1 MGVLASGYGVMFTM
15 LDDWRAEFGIQE
27 TGLSMIIAVGFFTSF
42 IAQLTIAPYADRGH
56 ARKLMTVGM
65 AANAAGALIMAF
77 GSSLPLFLLGRF
89 VMGVGAGIAIPAI
102 KRIVIV
108 SDPENMGG
116 NLGRGVSIE
125 VGGFAIGPVIAALTV
140 DSINLAAPFILIAV
154 LITIAGAIIARLNIT
169 ETAVEDRTEER
180 FAIDLLKNRAVLGSI
195 LVGVALYVMIGVY
208 DSLWVIMMDDLKAPH
223 WIGNAGVALF
233 GLPWIFFGALGG
245 RIAQKHGPLRVSAF
259 GLALGALYMTSYGF
273 MTMPYLMLSVGLT
286 QSILDSLTVT
296 GIGVAVAQATPPER
310 QAGASGLLRW
320 NANVDGWNC
329 SNVCGHHVR
338 TLWPKVCIHSNGRC
352 HGNTRFAWLL
362 PGWQKMAAKAS
373 PCYCLIRLGLRTS
386 RHFAHMSLLEI
397 CHLHND

>member
-140 DSINLAAPFILIAV
+140 DAINLAAPFILIAA
-154 LITIAGAIIARLNIT
+154 LITVAGFIISRLNIT

-180 FAIDLLKNRAVLGSI
+180 FAIDLLKNHAVLGSI
-195 LVGVALYVMIGVY
+195 LVGIALYVMIGVY

-223 WIGNAGVALF
+223 WVGNAGVALF

-259 GLALGALYMTSYGF
+259 GLALGSLYMTSYGF
-273 MTMPYLMLSVGLT
+273 MTMPYLMLGVGLT
-286 QSILDSLTVT
+286 QSMLDSLTVT

-310 QAGASGLLRW
+310 QAGASGLL
-320 NANVDGWNC
+320 G
-329 SNVCGHHVR
+329 GMQ
-338 TLWPKVCIHSNGRC
+338 TLMGGLAAMSAGTMYEHFGQK
-352 HGNTRFAWLL
+352 FAFTATGVAMAILVSVGCFLVGKKWLRK
-362 PGWQKMAAKAS
+362 PVPAIA
-373 PCYCLIRLGLRTS
+373 
-386 RHFAHMSLLEI
+386 
-397 CHLHND
+397 

>member
-1 MGVLASGYGVMFTM
+1 VHTKRLILTLQIAMGVLAAGYGVMFTM
-15 LDDWRAEFGIQE
+15 LDDWRTAYGIQE

-42 IAQLTIAPYADRGH
+42 VAQLTIAPFADRGH

-65 AANAAGALIMAF
+65 AANAIGALLMAF
-77 GSSLPLFLLGRF
+77 GASLPAFLLGRF
-89 VMGVGAGIAIPAI
+89 IMGVGAGIAIPAI

-154 LITIAGAIIARLNIT
+154 LIAITGVIIARLSIT
-169 ETAVEDRTEER
+169 ETAIEDRTDER

-195 LVGVALYVMIGVY
+195 LVGLALFVMIGVY
-208 DSLWVIMMDDLKAPH
+208 DSLWVIIMDDLKAPH
-223 WIGNAGVALF
+223 WVGNAGVALF

-259 GLALGALYMTSYGF
+259 GLALGSLYMTSYGF
-273 MTMPYLMLSVGLT
+273 MTMPYFMLGVGLT
-286 QSILDSLTVT
+286 QSMVDSLTVT

-310 QAGASGLLRW
+310 QAGASGLL
-320 NANVDGWNC
+320 G
-329 SNVCGHHVR
+329 GMQ
-338 TLWPKVCIHSNGRC
+338 TLTGGVAAM
-352 HGNTRFAWLL
+352 FAGTMYEHFGQKFAFTATGIAMAILVALGCFLVGKKWL
-362 PGWQKMAAKAS
+362 QKPA
-373 PCYCLIRLGLRTS
+373 
-386 RHFAHMSLLEI
+386 FATA
-397 CHLHND
+397 

>member
-1 MGVLASGYGVMFTM
+1 VHTKRLILTLQVAVGVLASGYGVMFTM

-56 ARKLMTVGM
+56 ARKLMTIGM

-108 SDPENMGG
+108 SDPENVGG

-140 DSINLAAPFILIAV
+140 DSINLAAPFILIAA
-154 LITIAGAIIARLNIT
+154 LITIAGFIISRLNIS

-208 DSLWVIMMDDLKAPH
+208 DSLWVIMMDDLKAPN

-259 GLALGALYMTSYGF
+259 GLSLGALYMTSYGF

-296 GIGVAVAQATPPER
+296 GIGVAVAQATPTER
-310 QAGASGLLRW
+310 QAGASGLL
-320 NANVDGWNC
+320 G
-329 SNVCGHHVR
+329 GMQ
-338 TLWPKVCIHSNGRC
+338 TLMGGIAAMSAGTMYEHFGQK
-352 HGNTRFAWLL
+352 FAFTATGVVMAILVSLGCFLVGKKWL
-362 PGWQKMAAKAS
+362 QKPVPAIA
-373 PCYCLIRLGLRTS
+373 
-386 RHFAHMSLLEI
+386 
-397 CHLHND
+397 

>member
-1 MGVLASGYGVMFTM
+1 MGVLAAGYGVMFTM
-15 LDDWRAEFGIQE
+15 LDDWRSEFGIQE

-140 DSINLAAPFILIAV
+140 DSINLAAPFILIAA
-154 LITIAGAIIARLNIT
+154 LITVAGFIISRLNIT

-195 LVGVALYVMIGVY
+195 LVGIALYVMIGVY

-223 WIGNAGVALF
+223 WVGNAGVALF

-259 GLALGALYMTSYGF
+259 GLALGSLYMTSYGF
-273 MTMPYLMLSVGLT
+273 MTMPYLMLGVGLT
-286 QSILDSLTVT
+286 QSMLDSLTVT

-310 QAGASGLLRW
+310 QAGASGLL
-320 NANVDGWNC
+320 G
-329 SNVCGHHVR
+329 GMQ
-338 TLWPKVCIHSNGRC
+338 TLMGGLAAMSAGTMYEHFGQK
-352 HGNTRFAWLL
+352 FAFTATGVAMAILVSVGCFLVGKKWLRK
-362 PGWQKMAAKAS
+362 PVPAIA
-373 PCYCLIRLGLRTS
+373 
-386 RHFAHMSLLEI
+386 
-397 CHLHND
+397 

>member
-1 MGVLASGYGVMFTM
+1 MGVLAAGYGVMFTM
-15 LDDWRAEFGIQE
+15 LDDWRTAYGIQE

-42 IAQLTIAPYADRGH
+42 VAQLTIAPFADRGH

-65 AANAAGALIMAF
+65 AANAIGALLMAF
-77 GSSLPLFLLGRF
+77 GATLPAFLLGRF
-89 VMGVGAGIAIPAI
+89 IMGVGAGIAIPAI

-154 LITIAGAIIARLNIT
+154 LIAITGVIIARLSIA
-169 ETAVEDRTEER
+169 ETAIEDRTDER

-195 LVGVALYVMIGVY
+195 LVGLALFVMIGVY
-208 DSLWVIMMDDLKAPH
+208 DSLWVIIMDDLKAPH
-223 WIGNAGVALF
+223 WVGNAGVALF

-259 GLALGALYMTSYGF
+259 GLALGSLYMTSYGF
-273 MTMPYLMLSVGLT
+273 MTMPYFMLGVGLT
-286 QSILDSLTVT
+286 QSMVDSLTVT

-310 QAGASGLLRW
+310 QAGASGLL
-320 NANVDGWNC
+320 G
-329 SNVCGHHVR
+329 GMQ
-338 TLWPKVCIHSNGRC
+338 TLTGGVAAM
-352 HGNTRFAWLL
+352 FAGTMYEHFGQKFAFTATGIAMAILVALGCFLVGKKWL
-362 PGWQKMAAKAS
+362 QKPVLATA
-373 PCYCLIRLGLRTS
+373 
-386 RHFAHMSLLEI
+386 
-397 CHLHND
+397 

>member
-15 LDDWRAEFGIQE
+15 LDDWRAEYGIQE

-259 GLALGALYMTSYGF
+259 GLALGSLYMTSYGF

-310 QAGASGLLRW
+310 QAGASGLL
-320 NANVDGWNC
+320 G
-329 SNVCGHHVR
+329 GMQ
-338 TLWPKVCIHSNGRC
+338 TLMGGIAAMSAGTMYEYFGQK
-352 HGNTRFAWLL
+352 FAFTATGVAMAILVSLGCFLVGKKWL
-362 PGWQKMAAKAS
+362 QKPALATA
-373 PCYCLIRLGLRTS
+373 
-386 RHFAHMSLLEI
+386 
-397 CHLHND
+397 

>member
-15 LDDWRAEFGIQE
+15 LDDWRSEFGIQE

-140 DSINLAAPFILIAV
+140 DSINLAAPFILIAA
-154 LITIAGAIIARLNIT
+154 LITVAGFIISRLNIT

-195 LVGVALYVMIGVY
+195 LVGIALYVMIGVY

-223 WIGNAGVALF
+223 WVGNAGVALF

-259 GLALGALYMTSYGF
+259 GLALGSLYMTSYGF
-273 MTMPYLMLSVGLT
+273 MTMPYLMLGVGLT
-286 QSILDSLTVT
+286 QSMLDSLTVT

-310 QAGASGLLRW
+310 QAGASGLL
-320 NANVDGWNC
+320 G
-329 SNVCGHHVR
+329 GMQ
-338 TLWPKVCIHSNGRC
+338 TLMGGLAAMSAGTMYEHFGQK
-352 HGNTRFAWLL
+352 FAFTATGVAMAILVSVGCFLVGKKWLRK
-362 PGWQKMAAKAS
+362 PVPAVA
-373 PCYCLIRLGLRTS
+373 
-386 RHFAHMSLLEI
+386 
-397 CHLHND
+397 

>member
-1 MGVLASGYGVMFTM
+1 VHTKRLILTLQIAMGVLASGYGVMFTM
-15 LDDWRAEFGIQE
+15 LDDWRAEYGIQE

-77 GSSLPLFLLGRF
+77 GSSLPMFLLGRF

-154 LITIAGAIIARLNIT
+154 LITIAGVIIARLDIT
-169 ETAVEDRTEER
+169 ETAIEDRTEER

-223 WIGNAGVALF
+223 WVGNAGVALF

-259 GLALGALYMTSYGF
+259 GLALGSLYMTSYGL
-273 MTMPYLMLSVGLT
+273 MTMPYLMLGVGLT
-286 QSILDSLTVT
+286 QSMLDSLTVT

-310 QAGASGLLRW
+310 QAGASGLLGGLQTLMGGVAAMSAGTMYEHFGQKFAFTATGVAMAILVSLGCFLVGKKWLRKPVL
-320 NANVDGWNC
+320 AMSPSGW
-329 SNVCGHHVR
+329 
-338 TLWPKVCIHSNGRC
+338 
-352 HGNTRFAWLL
+352 A
-362 PGWQKMAAKAS
+362 
-373 PCYCLIRLGLRTS
+373 
-386 RHFAHMSLLEI
+386 
-397 CHLHND
+397 

>member
-15 LDDWRAEFGIQE
+15 LDDWRAEYGIQE

-259 GLALGALYMTSYGF
+259 GLALGSLYMTSYGF
-273 MTMPYLMLSVGLT
+273 MTMPYLMLGVGLT
-286 QSILDSLTVT
+286 QSMLDSLTVT

-310 QAGASGLLRW
+310 QAGASGLL
-320 NANVDGWNC
+320 G
-329 SNVCGHHVR
+329 GLQ
-338 TLWPKVCIHSNGRC
+338 TLMGGVAAMSAGTMYEHFGQK
-352 HGNTRFAWLL
+352 FAFTATGVAMAILVSLGCFLVGKKWLRKPVL
-362 PGWQKMAAKAS
+362 AV
-373 PCYCLIRLGLRTS
+373 T
-386 RHFAHMSLLEI
+386 
-397 CHLHND
+397 

>member
-1 MGVLASGYGVMFTM
+1 MHTKRLILTLQIAMGVLASGYGVMFTM
-15 LDDWRAEFGIQE
+15 LDDWRAEYGIQE

-77 GSSLPLFLLGRF
+77 GSSLPMFLLGRF
-89 VMGVGAGIAIPAI
+89 VMGVGARIAIPAI

-154 LITIAGAIIARLNIT
+154 LITIAGVIISRLNIT
-169 ETAVEDRTEER
+169 ETAIEDRTAER

-208 DSLWVIMMDDLKAPH
+208 DSLWVIIMDDLKAPH
-223 WIGNAGVALF
+223 WVGNAGVALF

-259 GLALGALYMTSYGF
+259 GLALGSLYMTSYGF
-273 MTMPYLMLSVGLT
+273 MTMPYLMLGVGLT
-286 QSILDSLTVT
+286 QSMLDSLTVT

-310 QAGASGLLRW
+310 QAGASGLLGGLQTLMGGVAAMSAGTMYEHFGQKFAFTATGVAMAILVSLGCFLVGKKWLRKPVL
-320 NANVDGWNC
+320 AVSSSGW
-329 SNVCGHHVR
+329 
-338 TLWPKVCIHSNGRC
+338 
-352 HGNTRFAWLL
+352 A
-362 PGWQKMAAKAS
+362 
-373 PCYCLIRLGLRTS
+373 
-386 RHFAHMSLLEI
+386 
-397 CHLHND
+397 

>member
-154 LITIAGAIIARLNIT
+154 LITIAGVIIARLDIT
-169 ETAVEDRTEER
+169 ETAIEDRTEER

-223 WIGNAGVALF
+223 WVGNAGVALF

-259 GLALGALYMTSYGF
+259 GLALGSLYMTSYGF
-273 MTMPYLMLSVGLT
+273 MTMPYLMLGVGLT
-286 QSILDSLTVT
+286 QSMLDSLTVT

-310 QAGASGLLRW
+310 QAGASGLLGGLQTLMGGVAAMSAGTMYEHFGQKFAFTATGVAMAILVSLGCFLVGKKWLRKPVL
-320 NANVDGWNC
+320 AVSSSGW
-329 SNVCGHHVR
+329 
-338 TLWPKVCIHSNGRC
+338 
-352 HGNTRFAWLL
+352 A
-362 PGWQKMAAKAS
+362 
-373 PCYCLIRLGLRTS
+373 
-386 RHFAHMSLLEI
+386 
-397 CHLHND
+397 

>member
-15 LDDWRAEFGIQE
+15 LDDWRAEYGIQE

-77 GSSLPLFLLGRF
+77 GSSLPMFLLGRF

-154 LITIAGAIIARLNIT
+154 LITIAGVIIARLDIT
-169 ETAVEDRTEER
+169 ETAIEDRTEER

-223 WIGNAGVALF
+223 WVGNAGVALF

-259 GLALGALYMTSYGF
+259 GLALGSLYMTSYGF
-273 MTMPYLMLSVGLT
+273 LTMPYLMLGVGLT
-286 QSILDSLTVT
+286 QSMLDSLTVT

-310 QAGASGLLRW
+310 QAGASGLLGGLQTLMGGVAAMSAGTMYEHFGQKFAFTATGVAMAILVSLGCFLVGKKWLRKPVL
-320 NANVDGWNC
+320 AVSSSGW
-329 SNVCGHHVR
+329 
-338 TLWPKVCIHSNGRC
+338 
-352 HGNTRFAWLL
+352 A
-362 PGWQKMAAKAS
+362 
-373 PCYCLIRLGLRTS
+373 
-386 RHFAHMSLLEI
+386 
-397 CHLHND
+397 

>member
-310 QAGASGLLRW
+310 QAGASGLLGGMQTLMGGVAAMSAGTMYEHFGQKFAFTATGVAMAILVSLGCFLVGKKWLRKPVL
-320 NANVDGWNC
+320 AMSPSGW
-329 SNVCGHHVR
+329 
-338 TLWPKVCIHSNGRC
+338 
-352 HGNTRFAWLL
+352 A
-362 PGWQKMAAKAS
+362 
-373 PCYCLIRLGLRTS
+373 
-386 RHFAHMSLLEI
+386 
-397 CHLHND
+397 

>member
-1 MGVLASGYGVMFTM
+1 MGVLAAGYGVMFTM
-15 LDDWRAEFGIQE
+15 LDDWRTAYGIQE

-42 IAQLTIAPYADRGH
+42 VAQLTIAPFADRGH

-65 AANAAGALIMAF
+65 AANAVGALLMAF
-77 GSSLPLFLLGRF
+77 GASLPAFLLGRF
-89 VMGVGAGIAIPAI
+89 IMGVGAGIAIPAI

-154 LITIAGAIIARLNIT
+154 LIAITGVIIARLSIT
-169 ETAVEDRTEER
+169 ETAIEDRTDER

-195 LVGVALYVMIGVY
+195 LVGLALFVMIGVY
-208 DSLWVIMMDDLKAPH
+208 DSLWVIIMDDLKAPH
-223 WIGNAGVALF
+223 WVGNAGVALF

-259 GLALGALYMTSYGF
+259 GLALGSLYMTSYGF
-273 MTMPYLMLSVGLT
+273 MTMPYFMLGVGLT
-286 QSILDSLTVT
+286 QSMVDSLTVT

-310 QAGASGLLRW
+310 QAGASGLL
-320 NANVDGWNC
+320 G
-329 SNVCGHHVR
+329 GMQ
-338 TLWPKVCIHSNGRC
+338 TLTGGIAAM
-352 HGNTRFAWLL
+352 FAGTMYEHFGQKFAFTATGVAMAILVALGCFLVGKKWL
-362 PGWQKMAAKAS
+362 QKPVLATA
-373 PCYCLIRLGLRTS
+373 
-386 RHFAHMSLLEI
+386 
-397 CHLHND
+397 

>member
-1 MGVLASGYGVMFTM
+1 MHTKRLILTLQIAMGVLASGYGVMFTM
-15 LDDWRAEFGIQE
+15 LDDWRSEFGIQE

-154 LITIAGAIIARLNIT
+154 LITIAGVIIARLDIT
-169 ETAVEDRTEER
+169 ETAIEDRTEER

-223 WIGNAGVALF
+223 WVGNAGVALF

-259 GLALGALYMTSYGF
+259 GLALGSLYMTSYGF
-273 MTMPYLMLSVGLT
+273 MTMPYLMLGVGLT
-286 QSILDSLTVT
+286 QSMLDSLTVT

-310 QAGASGLLRW
+310 QAGASGLL
-320 NANVDGWNC
+320 G
-329 SNVCGHHVR
+329 GLQ
-338 TLWPKVCIHSNGRC
+338 TLMGGVAAMSAGTMYEHFGQK
-352 HGNTRFAWLL
+352 FAFTATGVAMAILVSVGCFLVGKKWLRK
-362 PGWQKMAAKAS
+362 PVPAVA
-373 PCYCLIRLGLRTS
+373 
-386 RHFAHMSLLEI
+386 
-397 CHLHND
+397 

>member
-15 LDDWRAEFGIQE
+15 LDDWRAEYGIQE

-259 GLALGALYMTSYGF
+259 GLALGSLYMTSYGF

-310 QAGASGLLRW
+310 QAGASGLL
-320 NANVDGWNC
+320 G
-329 SNVCGHHVR
+329 GMQ
-338 TLWPKVCIHSNGRC
+338 TLMGGIAAMSAGTMYEHFGQK
-352 HGNTRFAWLL
+352 FAFTATGVAMAILVSLGCFLVGKKWL
-362 PGWQKMAAKAS
+362 QKPTLTTA
-373 PCYCLIRLGLRTS
+373 
-386 RHFAHMSLLEI
+386 
-397 CHLHND
+397 

>member
-89 VMGVGAGIAIPAI
+89 IMGVGAGIAIPAI

-154 LITIAGAIIARLNIT
+154 LIAITGVIIARLSIT
-169 ETAVEDRTEER
+169 ETAIEDRTDER

-195 LVGVALYVMIGVY
+195 LVGLALFVMIGVY
-208 DSLWVIMMDDLKAPH
+208 DSLWVIMMDDLQAPN
-223 WIGNAGVALF
+223 WVGNAGVALF
-233 GLPWIFFGALGG
+233 GLPWIIFGTLGG
-245 RIAQKHGPLRVSAF
+245 KIAQRHGPLRVSAF
-259 GLALGALYMTSYGF
+259 GLAMGALYMTSYGF
-273 MTMPYLMLSVGLT
+273 LSMPYLMLGIGLS

-296 GIGVAVAQATPPER
+296 GIGIAVAQATPPER
-310 QAGASGLLRW
+310 QAGASGLL
-320 NANVDGWNC
+320 G
-329 SNVCGHHVR
+329 GMQ
-338 TLWPKVCIHSNGRC
+338 TLTGGISAVAAGTMYEHFGQK
-352 HGNTRFAWLL
+352 FAFTATGVAMAILVSVGCFLVGKKWLRK
-362 PGWQKMAAKAS
+362 PVPAIA
-373 PCYCLIRLGLRTS
+373 
-386 RHFAHMSLLEI
+386 
-397 CHLHND
+397 